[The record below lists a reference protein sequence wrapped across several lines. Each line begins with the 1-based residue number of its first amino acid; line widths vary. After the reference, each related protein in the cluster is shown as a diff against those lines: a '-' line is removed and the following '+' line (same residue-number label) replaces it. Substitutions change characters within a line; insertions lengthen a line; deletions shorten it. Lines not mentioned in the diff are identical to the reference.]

1 MVGRMNHLITITQ
14 ARALARIH
22 TAETDAGL
30 ARKRELFA
38 RAVAWYASKVA
49 QQQEQKP
56 RKENHE

>member
-1 MVGRMNHLITITQ
+1 MNHLITITQ

-22 TAETDAGL
+22 TAGTDAEL
-30 ARKRELFA
+30 ARKRELLA
-38 RAVAWYASKVA
+38 QAVRWYARKMA

>member
-49 QQQEQKP
+49 GQQEQKP